1 MNTASIVSSLSPEVL
16 ALLAASYGKPAD
28 KVVESAVKAAKSRK
42 ASKPSKLAAVKA
54 QEKPAPEKREVP
66 AAYLPIALPAVGT
79 YDAPTFLAKVRAL
92 GPIFVGN
99 HSEVTDA
106 QRVQDACSNGF
117 SFVQRRD
124 AAMALI
130 AGYCGFDR
138 SRDFGAQLD
147 MARNRAVRETRP
159 TPRYVSATV
168 SVAGY
173 VAGMPDEQ
181 GKRVGDLLARERLAS
196 ETMAEHE
203 TAAREAMARGD
214 TANASLSAQM
224 MLVEHG
230 RINAIRADLRAAGIN
245 AKALPM
251 PEGLAS

>member
-1 MNTASIVSSLSPEVL
+1 MNTASIVASLSPEVL

-28 KVVESAVKAAKSRK
+28 KVVEQATKPRAAK

-54 QEKPAPEKREVP
+54 SAEEKPAPQKREVP
-66 AAYLPIALPAVGT
+66 AAYLPIALPPVGT
-79 YDAPTFLAKVRAL
+79 YTATEFLAKVRAI

-99 HSEVTDA
+99 HATVDDA
-106 QRVQDACSNGF
+106 ARVQDACGNGF

-168 SVAGY
+168 TLAGY

-181 GKRVGDLLARERLAS
+181 GKRVGDLLARERLAA

-203 TAAREAMARGD
+203 QASKDHMARGD
-214 TANASLSAQM
+214 TANASIEAQLA
-224 MLVEHG
+224 LVEQA
-230 RINAIRADLRAAGIN
+230 RLTQIRADLRALGVR
-245 AKALPM
+245 
-251 PEGLAS
+251 

>member
-1 MNTASIVSSLSPEVL
+1 MNTASIVASLSPEVL

-28 KVVESAVKAAKSRK
+28 KVVEQATKPRAAK

-54 QEKPAPEKREVP
+54 SAEEKPAPQKREVP
-66 AAYLPIALPAVGT
+66 AAYLPIALPPVGT
-79 YDAPTFLAKVRAL
+79 YTATEFLAKVRAI

-99 HSEVTDA
+99 HATVDDPA
-106 QRVQDACSNGF
+106 RVQDACGNGF

-168 SVAGY
+168 TLAGY

-181 GKRVGDLLARERLAS
+181 GKRVGDLLARERLAA

-203 TAAREAMARGD
+203 QASKDHMARGD
-214 TANASLSAQM
+214 TANASIEAQLA
-224 MLVEHG
+224 LVEQA
-230 RINAIRADLRAAGIN
+230 RLTQIRADLRALGVR
-245 AKALPM
+245 
-251 PEGLAS
+251 